1 MLTKNLSLEGE
12 PPCELYHLHW
22 FQLAH
27 LQWSCRHRPILC
39 PSNFLG
45 LALHARAM
53 ISPAFELGGVP
64 VGTKHLRFTMTDLYA
79 LTFHHGGSTITY
91 NGDSVSKG
99 AIRYTGPCPPRG
111 ERHNY
116 RWTVYALDSADRVL
130 GSASA
135 EAMFP
140 PDGLGFNGQCWILAR
155 GGLSAPKADNWF

>member
-1 MLTKNLSLEGE
+1 
-12 PPCELYHLHW
+12 
-22 FQLAH
+22 
-27 LQWSCRHRPILC
+27 
-39 PSNFLG
+39 
-45 LALHARAM
+45 
-53 ISPAFELGGVP
+53 
-64 VGTKHLRFTMTDLYA
+64 MTDLYA